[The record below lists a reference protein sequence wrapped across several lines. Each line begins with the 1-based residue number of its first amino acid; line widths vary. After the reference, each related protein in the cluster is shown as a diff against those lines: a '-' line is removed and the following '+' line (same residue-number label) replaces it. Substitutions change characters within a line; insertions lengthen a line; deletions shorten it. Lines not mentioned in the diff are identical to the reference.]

1 MERIKDS
8 KGITLVVLIIT
19 VIIMLILA
27 SVATYTGID
36 TYKQA
41 RVMEYVQQM
50 QLIQSKVD
58 EIVGAS
64 NQEELLNLGA
74 EITTSEQIDAIDSA
88 YENGEV
94 TSNDKNTYRYLSKN
108 DLNNILSID
117 DSSDDVMI
125 NFETREVVSVN
136 DVKYNGV
143 TYHTQYKLPG
153 GQTIIIN
160 KEDNNREVSFE
171 TELLIDGLN
180 ATVKIT
186 DVSITNGTLKFS
198 EAVEDENSD
207 NWKIITNYAE
217 KDKEY
222 KASVSKSGNYT
233 FVIQDNMDK
242 SKVSEQKVKITLA
255 NKPKTSLDLDEYNYG
270 VDSTYWA
277 YMQNSSGEYYAWIP
291 RFAYDKDNNIKFV
304 KGNSNIATDN
314 SYLDDT
320 WEVHEKFVRRRW
332 NRSYRYMD

>member
-1 MERIKDS
+1 MNRIKNN
-8 KGITLVVLIIT
+8 KGITLVALIIT

-27 SVATYTGID
+27 SITVYTGAD
-36 TYKQA
+36 TYKHA

-58 EIVGAS
+58 EIVGTS
-64 NQEELLNLGA
+64 NREELLKLGK
-74 EITTSEQIDAIDSA
+74 EITSSEQINAINLA

-94 TSNDKNTYRYLSKN
+94 TTNDKSTYRYLSKN
-108 DLNNILSID
+108 DLNNIFSIE

-125 NFETREVVSVN
+125 NFATREVVSVN
-136 DVKYNGV
+136 GVKYNEI
-143 TYHTQYKLPG
+143 TYYTQYKLPG

-160 KEDNNREVSFE
+160 KQDNNREVSFK

-180 ATVKIT
+180 SEITIT

-198 EAVEDENSD
+198 GTNEDAES
-207 NWKIITNYAE
+207 WTIITNYTE

-222 KASVSKSGNYT
+222 KAVISKSGDYT
-233 FVIQDNMDK
+233 FIIQDNTDK
-242 SKVSEQKVKITLA
+242 SKILEQKVKITLA
-255 NKPKTSLDLDEYNYG
+255 NRPKTSLELSEYNYG
-270 VDSTYWA
+270 MDSTYWA
-277 YMQNSSGEYYAWIP
+277 YIQNSSGEYYAWIP

-314 SYLDDT
+314 TYLDDT
-320 WEVHEKFVRRRW
+320 WKVHDKFVRK
-332 NRSYRYMD
+332 